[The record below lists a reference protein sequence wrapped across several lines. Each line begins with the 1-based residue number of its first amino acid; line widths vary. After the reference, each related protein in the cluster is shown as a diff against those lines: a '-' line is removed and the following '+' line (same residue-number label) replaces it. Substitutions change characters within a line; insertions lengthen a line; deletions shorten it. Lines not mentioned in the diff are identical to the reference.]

1 MGREKIINF
10 DEVKRGIEAK
20 RQKEDLYDIDKFD
33 QLLFETYEDMKKE
46 AAGVGRGFP
55 DLDKMIK
62 VTKEEAEVSKDST
75 KGQE

>member
-1 MGREKIINF
+1 
-10 DEVKRGIEAK
+10 
-20 RQKEDLYDIDKFD
+20 
-33 QLLFETYEDMKKE
+33 MKKE

-62 VTKEEAEVSKDST
+62 VAKEEAEVSKDST